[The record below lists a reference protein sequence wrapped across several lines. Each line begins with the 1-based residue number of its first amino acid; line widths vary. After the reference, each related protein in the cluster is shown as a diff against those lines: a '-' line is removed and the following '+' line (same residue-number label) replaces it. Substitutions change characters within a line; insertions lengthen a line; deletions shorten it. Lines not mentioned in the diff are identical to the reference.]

1 MTVLSFVLV
10 CFIFNS
16 RWLIAIAVMN
26 TILDEFRFQAGV
38 YTGNE
43 EIKYKEK
50 KIKLKPNTQITY
62 EN

>member
-1 MTVLSFVLV
+1 
-10 CFIFNS
+10 
-16 RWLIAIAVMN
+16 MN

-38 YTGNE
+38 YTENE